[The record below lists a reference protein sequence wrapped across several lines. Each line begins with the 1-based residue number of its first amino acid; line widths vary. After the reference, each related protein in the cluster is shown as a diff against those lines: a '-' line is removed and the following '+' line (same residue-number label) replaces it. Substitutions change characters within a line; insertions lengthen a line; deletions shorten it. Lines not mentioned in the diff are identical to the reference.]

1 MRISLLILFFGS
13 GALALIYEVIWQREF
28 ALIFGSSA
36 PASAVVLAAYF
47 IGLSAGSIFLGNR
60 ASRWRCPLRA
70 YAWLEAGAGLSALAV
85 TPIIA
90 GGDALLAF
98 VSGRITDDSPG
109 LLLVKGV
116 VALLAILVPT
126 FCMGA
131 TLPVL
136 GRLAVV
142 DRQRTG
148 LHLSLLYLINT
159 AGAACGALLVPF
171 ILLPTLGMSGTVMFS
186 VACNLLIAG
195 VAWWMGREDPTPE
208 PKTKPPLQPPTTNP
222 VRFTPGIPLAFVSGL
237 AVFAL
242 QVLWNRAFA
251 QVHEN
256 SIYSFAVIAAVF
268 ILALAAGGQAARWG
282 LKWRNAPER
291 LIGWAWIG
299 GGTLIVLCP
308 WLFVRLTDGLVYL
321 PQGGGWIDYGWNLT
335 RLALLVLLIPVALL
349 GIAFPAML
357 ESVANAGP
365 STAVSRIVG
374 RLLGAN
380 LLGAVA
386 GALVAGFW
394 LSSWLG
400 VWRSMQWIGLGL
412 SLAGIWQLGR
422 ASSGHFPARV
432 PLTRVLAV
440 AASLVFMLRVDLPR
454 VHVHTDLGERVLSIR
469 EGMHGVVAVVESP
482 DSRQLKLNNHYMLG
496 GSASAGD
503 ERMQCHVPLVLHPRP
518 RRVALLGLGTG
529 ITASGALFHPV
540 QEIVVVELV
549 PEVLSAAREFF
560 SEANARVL
568 TDGRTRVVTEDAR
581 NYLRRTRA
589 RFDVIVGDL
598 VVPWR
603 QGESALFTLE
613 HFTAARAA
621 LAPGGLFCQWLPMFQ
636 LSESDWDII
645 LHTFAAVFPEISVW
659 RADFSPTEPA
669 VALIGRAGPG
679 DFSGVAVEARLREMR
694 PDPENPHLSDPVAF
708 WMYCVG
714 ELSPDHRPGT
724 ARRINHE
731 QRPWIELNGPL
742 EHAGLS
748 AADLCTGRRLQR
760 VLASI
765 VSGETPSTLPHDPA
779 MRTGRQAGR
788 VLYEH
793 SLSLLEEN
801 AEGARS
807 TRAQL
812 SVLLGGE
819 THRILFPQ

>member
-1 MRISLLILFFGS
+1 MRIPLLILFFGS
-13 GALALIYEVIWQREF
+13 GALALIYEIIWQREF

-47 IGLSAGSIFLGNR
+47 IGLSAGSIFLGHR
-60 ASRWRCPLRA
+60 ASRWRSPLRA
-70 YAWLEAGAGLSALAV
+70 YAWLEAGVGLSALAV
-85 TPIIA
+85 TPIIG

-98 VSGRITDDSPG
+98 VSERVTDDSSG
-109 LLLVKGV
+109 LLLMKGG

-136 GRLAVV
+136 GRLAVA

-148 LHLSLLYLINT
+148 FHLSLLYLINT

-171 ILLPTLGMSGTVMFS
+171 ILLPRLGMSGTVLYS
-186 VACNLLIAG
+186 VAGNLLIAG
-195 VAWWMGREDPTPE
+195 VAWWMGRTETFPMPSV
-208 PKTKPPLQPPTTNP
+208 KPPIQSSRTDQ
-222 VRFTPGIPLAFVSGL
+222 VRSTSWIPLAFVSGL

-282 LKWRNAPER
+282 LKWRDAPER
-291 LIGWAWIG
+291 FIGGAWIG
-299 GGTLIVLCP
+299 GGMLIVLCP
-308 WLFVRLTDGLVYL
+308 WFFVWLTDGLSYL
-321 PQGGGWIDYGWNLT
+321 PQGEGWIDYGWNLT
-335 RLALLVLLIPVALL
+335 RLALLVLLVPVALL

-357 ESVANAGP
+357 ESVAKTESSA
-365 STAVSRIVG
+365 AVSRIVG

-400 VWRSMQWIGLGL
+400 LWRSIQWIGLGL
-412 SLAGIWQLGR
+412 SAAGIWQLRKIWSGR
-422 ASSGHFPARV
+422 FPAWMPV
-432 PLTRVLAV
+432 TG
-440 AASLVFMLRVDLPR
+440 SLVALAGLGFLFQADLPR
-454 VHVHTDLGERVLSIR
+454 VSVHADLGERVLSVR
-469 EGMHGVVAVVESP
+469 EGMHGVVAVVEQA
-482 DSRQLKLNNHYMLG
+482 DSRQLKLNNYYMLG
-496 GSASAGD
+496 GSSSVGD
-503 ERMQCHVPLVLHPRP
+503 ERMQCHVPLVLHPHP
-518 RRVALLGLGTG
+518 RRIALLGVGTG

-540 QEIVVVELV
+540 EEIVAVELV

-560 SEANARVL
+560 SEANGRVL

-603 QGESALFTLE
+603 QGESALFTRE
-613 HFTAARAA
+613 HFAAARAA
-621 LAPGGLFCQWLPMFQ
+621 LAPGGIFCQWLPMFQ
-636 LSESDWDII
+636 LSESDLDIV

-659 RADFSPTEPA
+659 RADFSPLEPA
-669 VALIGRAGPG
+669 VALIGRTHPG
-679 DFSGVAVEARLREMR
+679 DFTGATVEARLREMR
-694 PDPENPHLSDPVAF
+694 PEPENPHLSDPVAF
-708 WMYCVG
+708 WMYYVG
-714 ELSPDHRPGT
+714 ELTLAQRPEA

-731 QRPWIELNGPL
+731 QHPWIELNGPL

-748 AADLCTGRRLQR
+748 AADLCTGRRLER
-760 VLASI
+760 VLESI
-765 VSGETPSTLPHDPA
+765 VSRETPSSLPNDSA
-779 MRTGRQAGR
+779 MRTGRQAGQ

-793 SLSLLEEN
+793 SLSLLDDN
-801 AEGARS
+801 AERMRS

-812 SVLLGGE
+812 SALLHE
-819 THRILFPQ
+819 KTYRILFPH